1 MSKGAM
7 NLQDSFLNQ
16 VRRENA
22 EVKVLLVNGTALR
35 GIVKG
40 FDNFT
45 VILNNRNGQHLIY
58 KHAIAQL
65 VSQRPTSPRH
75 EGDEGHSEAAD
86 ASSVESLAD
95 APPAE
100 ARPHN
105 RERRPEGR
113 QGEGRHGEGRQGES
127 RQGESRQNDGSG
139 KQKQQKEGFNKIDL
153 SGVKLGE
160 EKVAS
165 K

>member
-1 MSKGAM
+1 MSKAAM

-22 EVKVLLVNGTALR
+22 EVKVLLVNGTVLR

-45 VILNNRNGQHLIY
+45 LILNNKNGQHLVY

-65 VSQRPTSPRH
+65 VSHRQQTVRQ
-75 EGDEGHSEAAD
+75 GDEHGGTGDLSDNHADFQQDLEPVATVVPAMASAPAASGD
-86 ASSVESLAD
+86 SR
-95 APPAE
+95 PK
-100 ARPHN
+100 AR
-105 RERRPEGR
+105 
-113 QGEGRHGEGRQGES
+113 
-127 RQGESRQNDGSG
+127 
-139 KQKQQKEGFNKIDL
+139 KEGFNTIDL
-153 SGVKLGE
+153 SGVKIGE
-160 EKVAS
+160 GK